1 MAIDRDKLRELL
13 KQLGKA
19 LKKPTTL
26 CLIGSAPGILAGQTD
41 RNTSD
46 LDVWKPYSNFVE
58 EDFLAACRKVGLL
71 FNPKGEVEETDIY
84 VQIVEPGIVAVPKE
98 FIPEAAETFGK
109 LRVVTPPAAAIAA
122 SKLLRAAPH
131 DIADIGW
138 WMRHRAL
145 TIEEIEAAISS
156 LPRRVDRETAGEN
169 LIFVQLLERKRP

>member
-1 MAIDRDKLRELL
+1 MAIDRDRLRDLL

-46 LDVWKPYSNFVE
+46 IDVWRPYSNFVE
-58 EDFLAACRKVGLL
+58 EDFLAACRKIGILY
-71 FNPKGEVEETDIY
+71 NPKGEIQESDIY
-84 VQIVEPGIVAVPKE
+84 VQIVEPGIVSVPKDFE
-98 FIPEAAETFGK
+98 PQSTETFGK
-109 LRVVTPPAAAIAA
+109 LRVITPPAAVIAA

-145 TIEEIEAAISS
+145 TIEEIESAILS
-156 LPRRVDRETAGEN
+156 LPRKIDRETAGEN
-169 LIFVQLLERKRP
+169 LVFVQLLERKRP

>member
-1 MAIDRDKLRELL
+1 MAIDRDSLRDLL
-13 KQLGKA
+13 QKLGKA

-46 LDVWKPYSNFVE
+46 IDVWKPYSSFVE
-58 EDFLAACRKVGLL
+58 EDFLAACRKIGILY
-71 FNPKGEVEETDIY
+71 NPKGELQESDIY
-84 VQIVEPGIVAVPKE
+84 VQIVEPGIVSVPKDFE
-98 FIPEAAETFGK
+98 PQVAVIFGK
-109 LRVVTPPAAAIAA
+109 LKVVTPPAAAIAA

-145 TIEEIEAAISS
+145 TIAEIEEAIQT
-156 LPRRVDRETAGEN
+156 LPRSVDRETAGEN
-169 LIFVQLLERKRP
+169 LIFVKLMERKRP